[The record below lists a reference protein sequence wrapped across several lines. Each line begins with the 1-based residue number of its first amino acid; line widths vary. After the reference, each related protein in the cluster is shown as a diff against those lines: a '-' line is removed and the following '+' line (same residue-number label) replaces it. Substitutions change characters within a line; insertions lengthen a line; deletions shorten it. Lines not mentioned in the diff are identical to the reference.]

1 MLDLS
6 PIADDQLMR
15 NVANGDATSL
25 EVLYDRYVR
34 QCFGLALR
42 LLNNPQIAEEV
53 VQEVFTKLWSRPDS
67 YSATKGKFASWLL
80 SLVHHRCIDELR
92 RRSNNE
98 ARLEDPVTGSL
109 LDTQLDPAPD
119 PSDQVALMEQQVAVR
134 QALQELVPNQREVLM
149 LAYFGGLSQSQIAS
163 ELKQPLGTVKTR
175 VRMGLQKL
183 KLLLDA
189 RGISVE
195 EDG

>member
-6 PIADDQLMR
+6 LEADDMLMR
-15 NVANGDATSL
+15 NVANGDASSL
-25 EVLYDRYVR
+25 EALYDRYVR

-42 LLNNPQIAEEV
+42 LLNNHQLAEEV

-67 YSATKGKFASWLL
+67 YSAHKGKFISWLL

-109 LDTQLDPAPD
+109 LDTELDPAPD
-119 PSDQVALMEQQVAVR
+119 PSDQVALREEQVAVR
-134 QALQELVPNQREVLM
+134 EALGQLAPNQREVLL

-163 ELKQPLGTVKTR
+163 RLKQPLGTVKTR

-183 KLLLDA
+183 RTLLEAHGILD
-189 RGISVE
+189 E
-195 EDG
+195 